1 MTRGLSSKQR
11 RRPGILLGSFLI
23 LIVAAGLSG
32 CMPSST
38 SQEQVACTSNTG
50 NVNIFKV
57 KPLPWVNEIYQA
69 AAIPPAP
76 LINDGLNPG
85 IYDENKIQRSRFAV
99 FKYLVDQTKRWSNTQ
114 IVKLDDSREVQ
125 LTITFISPE
134 LVQAVYLSEVLD
146 HRLYV
151 ADFETQAQAA
161 LNYVAMRD
169 ELLFL
174 LTITITNT
182 GSTDNPPHV
191 IDIPIR
197 QMFIINGEDL
207 QVEPGHDDHNLDQPI
222 RSSSEPVYGYLGYP
236 LSVMTSDNQCK
247 WVLEP
252 RYNTTIVIATPFI
265 QMDGNSIGPY
275 TWTIPYSALVNAN
288 IPPPPPDYE
297 NSSNYPQE
305 IIAPLVSPPSGIN
318 KTGDWPSF
326 ARYVWCQLTLG
337 QY

>member
-57 KPLPWVNEIYQA
+57 KPQPWVNEIYQYA
-69 AAIPPAP
+69 ALPAVP
-76 LINDGLNPG
+76 ISDANLDPMSIA
-85 IYDENKIQRSRFAV
+85 EQQIQNARYAAFQ
-99 FKYLVDQTKRWSNTQ
+99 YLVEETERWSDTQ
-114 IVKLDDSREVQ
+114 IIKLDDSREVQ
-125 LTITFISPE
+125 LTVTFISPE
-134 LVQAVYLSEVLD
+134 LVEAVYLSEVLK
-146 HRLYV
+146 HRLYLI
-151 ADFETQAQAA
+151 DFEAQAQAA
-161 LNYVAMRD
+161 MNYVAMRD

-182 GSTDNPPHV
+182 GSPDNPPHI

-236 LSVMTSDNQCK
+236 LSVKTSDNECK

-252 RYNTTIVIATPFI
+252 RYNTNIVIATPFI
-265 QMDGNSIGPY
+265 LKDSENIGPF
-275 TWTIPYSALVNAN
+275 TWTIPYSALIDAHTSEESHKFDMPSTFDQNLLS
-288 IPPPPPDYE
+288 PSE
-297 NSSNYPQE
+297 
-305 IIAPLVSPPSGIN
+305 SPPLGISQTEDWSGL
-318 KTGDWPSF
+318 
-326 ARYVWCQLTLG
+326 ARFIWCQLILEN
-337 QY
+337 Y